1 MYDVYSAAE
10 AEEGT
15 ADRCAIRLSETRTV
29 NESLG
34 SQEEKI
40 AEGK

>member
-15 ADRCAIRLSETRTV
+15 ADRCAIRLSETS
-29 NESLG
+29 ESLG